1 MDTNDDLVPVYTVSN
16 PVKAEIIKNAL
27 AEEGIRCF
35 IEGENQAGEVGLI
48 GIAIRLLVPAAQAE
62 EAARFIAEHERAHAE
77 EDEGDEAEDVDS
89 ETQVREGQPPRVPP
103 TPEAP

>member
-1 MDTNDDLVPVYTVSN
+1 MDMNDDLVPVYTVAN

-48 GIAIRLLVPAAQAE
+48 GIAIRLFVPPDQAE
-62 EAARFIAEHERAHAE
+62 EAARFIAEHERGEHASAP
-77 EDEGDEAEDVDS
+77 EDAAAEDAED
-89 ETQVREGQPPRVPP
+89 
-103 TPEAP
+103 